1 MKRWIYHPYEQCDE
15 HGQDV
20 EILTDAEQ
28 PKDGGVCAND
38 GDECRCSEGC
48 KGWMTAD
55 EDSFYCNWDDSN
67 DEARKAAKGGEG

>member
-1 MKRWIYHPYEQCDE
+1 VKRWILSPHLQCDV
-15 HGQDV
+15 HGADV

-28 PKDGGVCAND
+28 TITGGTRSYD

-55 EDSFYCNWDDSN
+55 EDMFHCNWHD
-67 DEARKAAKGGEG
+67 ATQPTGGSR